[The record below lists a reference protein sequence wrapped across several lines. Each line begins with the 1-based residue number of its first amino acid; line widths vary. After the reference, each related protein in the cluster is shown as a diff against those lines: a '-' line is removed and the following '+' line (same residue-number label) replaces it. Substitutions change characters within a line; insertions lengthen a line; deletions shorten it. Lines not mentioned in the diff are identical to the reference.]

1 PYYPSHPDLKKLQPA
16 EPEIMNHLMESMN
29 HAFYICNSDKYSFIL
44 NFMNL
49 PQQQQSM
56 IVTHFEAELQ
66 QMKEMESEDQVL
78 GQEESSNS
86 VFIQYIQDLY
96 RFFKLFPY
104 KSEFE
109 DIFRQKIRFTSLGFY
124 KQWFENPKF
133 LEKLAGFYF
142 DKEHYPESI
151 EVFHY
156 LSEKADPKAEYFEK
170 PAYAYQKMGKFYK
183 AIEHYK
189 KAELFDVDRLW
200 VLKQLG
206 QCLIKV
212 NDFENAYIY
221 LKDASALKPDDLR
234 LQIQLGQC
242 CLNMKKFAEAL
253 EHFGK
258 VRFFQPDNL
267 KVIRPVAYC
276 HFVIG
281 KLEDAAHFYKQILD
295 SDSPSPFDWM
305 NAGHVQLCL
314 GNKAPALGNYRQ
326 SLIVSTFSDETFVD
340 AFEEDIPFLLENG
353 IAREEIPLIMD
364 YLLFQR
370 S

>member
-1 PYYPSHPDLKKLQPA
+1 
-16 EPEIMNHLMESMN
+16 MESMN

-96 RFFKLFPY
+96 RFFKLFSY
-104 KSEFE
+104 KNEFD
-109 DIFRQKIRFTSLGFY
+109 DIFRQRVRFSGLKFY
-124 KQWFENPKF
+124 RKWFENSKF

-151 EVFHY
+151 EVFRY
-156 LSEKADPKAEYFEK
+156 LSEQKHPKAEYFEK
-170 PAYAYQKMGKFYK
+170 SAYAYQKMGKFYK

-189 KAELFDVDRLW
+189 KAELFDADRLW

-206 QCLIKV
+206 YCLIKI
-212 NDFENAYIY
+212 NDYESAYQY
-221 LKDASALKPDDLR
+221 LKDASTLKPDDLR

-242 CLNMKKFAEAL
+242 SLNMKKFADAL

-276 HFVIG
+276 HFVLG
-281 KLEDAAHFYKQILD
+281 KLEEAAHFYKQILR
-295 SDSPSPFDWM
+295 SESPSAYDWM
-305 NAGHVQLCL
+305 NAGHVQLCS
-314 GNKAPALGNYRQ
+314 GNKTDALKNYRQ
-326 SLIVSTFSDETFVD
+326 SLLASTLSDEAFVD
-340 AFEEDIPFLLENG
+340 AFEEDVPFLLENG
-353 IAREEIPLIMD
+353 ISREEIPLIMD